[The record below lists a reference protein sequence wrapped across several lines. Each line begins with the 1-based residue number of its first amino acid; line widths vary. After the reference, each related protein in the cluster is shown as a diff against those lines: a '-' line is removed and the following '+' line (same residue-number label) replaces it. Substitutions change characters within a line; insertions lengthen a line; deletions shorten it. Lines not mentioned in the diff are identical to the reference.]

1 MSDLARSPCV
11 TDVTL
16 HSSTETQLQS
26 AHDDLLVQKLVE
38 RSSLS
43 SLFGRRGVV
52 VDGGI
57 GGLSVAGESAAAV
70 LGNPDMTR
78 AAQFSRE

>member
-1 MSDLARSPCV
+1 M
-11 TDVTL
+11 
-16 HSSTETQLQS
+16 
-26 AHDDLLVQKLVE
+26 
-38 RSSLS
+38 S
-43 SLFGRRGVV
+43 SLFGRREVV
-52 VDGGI
+52 FDGGI